1 MNLTD
6 LEFTLARFADSAL
19 FGEAER
25 AALKAARDVIAALR
39 AANDLPPNTQP
50 RDLLSLIWHKAQLP
64 EAPQA
69 IVQLPSSDGSQYD
82 RYTVLPAG
90 LSLAGAIDAANC
102 IIRQVNQEDHDN
114 PAGGCADG
122 DDVEGNIRRQL
133 EALGFIFLPVERTIA
148 WDEYTAPEPA

>member
-6 LEFTLARFADSAL
+6 LEFTLARFADTAL
-19 FGEAER
+19 FGDTER
-25 AALKAARDVIAALR
+25 TALKTARDIIAALR
-39 AANDLPPNTQP
+39 AAHNLPPKTQP
-50 RDLLSLIWHKAQLP
+50 RDLLSLISHKAQLP

-82 RYTVLPAG
+82 RYTVLPAS